1 MLDSKPEVQSL
12 AKAGMTSYLVYK
24 PIDELNSLATIY
36 IKNCNAIA
44 EREKRRKKS
53 DPQNTGGGGGNGGDK
68 PDKTTIITIMMAACM
83 VLSFPYDLPSFT
95 PLLLTT
101 LTRHVASP
109 LLKDTVIKAIQ
120 DFKRTHQ
127 DRSHFNDFYLFTFL

>member
-1 MLDSKPEVQSL
+1 MKGMLDSKPEVQSL

-53 DPQNTGGGGGNGGDK
+53 DPQNTAVADK

-127 DRSHFNDFYLFTFL
+127 DR